1 MASVLSRD
9 GKAMLVGY
17 DVEETE
23 EDLLDRREEAIEGVT
38 VEALPLIAGAFTF
51 TPLREAR
58 KHVESEL

>member
-1 MASVLSRD
+1 
-9 GKAMLVGY
+9 MLVGY

-51 TPLREAR
+51 TPLQEAR
-58 KHVESEL
+58 KHVESDL